1 MQGVATRGIAR
12 QAWHGSAR
20 PDEAVNG
27 AAGTVRCGWL
37 FVEGLGTA
45 GMARVGF
52 SRHGTH
58 WQAGS
63 GLDWHGTALQ
73 AAHGL
78 GVAAWIGN
86 DPLATKGLVLI
97 AKATFTKATLA
108 RQREATRGKASRG
121 MARQARCDGAT
132 HGIAPIR
139 RHGIAS
145 AAPSGSAGSA
155 WFGRNGTAPHGWH
168 GTPRIVRV
176 CMEVLAL
183 IGTDRRRSVSCGWH
197 GLEGTPWEAWIG
209 YAGEVTLDNASQG
222 TPRLVRLR
230 RPPPG

>member
-1 MQGVATRGIAR
+1 M
-12 QAWHGSAR
+12 
-20 PDEAVNG
+20 
-27 AAGTVRCGWL
+27 AGTVRCGWIL
-37 FVEGLGTA
+37 MAPLGTA

-63 GLDWHGTALQ
+63 GLVWHGTALQ

-97 AKATFTKATLA
+97 AKATLA

-176 CMEVLAL
+176 CMEGLAL

-197 GLEGTPWEAWIG
+197 GLEGTPWEATIG
-209 YAGEVTLDNASQG
+209 KAGTARG
-222 TPRLVRLR
+222 ATRRAARLVRLR
-230 RPPPG
+230 RSATG